1 MVHMHILTI
10 FCNKIPWRY
19 LPLGST
25 FRPKQISRQVRVFAE
40 VHPPAAMQAK
50 WVKRRY
56 TSHSLGVLG
65 CKEWLGSLEGKQAQ
79 VLLIESPWMS
89 SIGRGRLAVESKGR
103 RCAFSTKASQTWP
116 MSPWRTCH
124 VGGLTANSLELA
136 KILDNSPV
144 VFLK

>member
-1 MVHMHILTI
+1 MLNRKKTTPAVQNLNPAVHHPNEMVHMHILTI
-10 FCNKIPWRY
+10 FCNKIPRRY

-65 CKEWLGSLEGKQAQ
+65 CKE
-79 VLLIESPWMS
+79 
-89 SIGRGRLAVESKGR
+89 
-103 RCAFSTKASQTWP
+103 
-116 MSPWRTCH
+116 
-124 VGGLTANSLELA
+124 
-136 KILDNSPV
+136 
-144 VFLK
+144 